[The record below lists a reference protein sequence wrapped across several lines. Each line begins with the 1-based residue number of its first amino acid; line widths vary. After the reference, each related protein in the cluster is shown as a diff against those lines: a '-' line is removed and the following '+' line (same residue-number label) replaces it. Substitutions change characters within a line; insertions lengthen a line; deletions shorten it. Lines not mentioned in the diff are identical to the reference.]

1 MIAVSFNLLKEH
13 WLFVRC
19 SMETRYY
26 CFNSE
31 CPVIELSMDS
41 EAGDECPCCRETAVN
56 ADEHDKEEY
65 EVLNG

>member
-1 MIAVSFNLLKEH
+1 
-13 WLFVRC
+13 
-19 SMETRYY
+19 METRYY